1 MTEEE
6 DNMRTAGFEAG
17 GKGQQP
23 SNARNLALEAGKGQ
37 ERDSLP

>member
-6 DNMRTAGFEAG
+6 DNMRTAGFEAR